1 MSASSS
7 SLQGQRMSENL
18 ASDFV
23 LSEEAEEQLNTHV
36 IQAGK
41 AIFELSYTNEELLQ
55 ELDVSLIFLSKQS
68 K

>member
-1 MSASSS
+1 
-7 SLQGQRMSENL
+7 MSENL
-18 ASDFV
+18 ASDSV
-23 LSEEAEEQLNTHV
+23 LSEEVEEQLNAHV